1 MLGLGLSIV
10 GGAAVEASSQVNRNA
25 PALTAWTETSVGAV
39 TTPAITVSGNARAS
53 LISLFI
59 DESADWSG
67 NLGDYSLVNASV
79 INLGTSNGLT
89 GQTYTFSSDLGTIAG
104 GRFITTAPQTFNNS
118 PVSAGPGQT
127 IRVTGDLTRSGYEV
141 KSITVDHTY

>member
-10 GGAAVEASSQVNRNA
+10 GGSAVEASSQVNRNA
-25 PALTAWTETSVGAV
+25 PALTAWTETAVGSA
-39 TTPAITVSGNARAS
+39 TTPAISVGGNARAS
-53 LISLFI
+53 IISLVI
-59 DESADWSG
+59 DAAADWSG

-79 INLGTSNGLT
+79 INLGTSSGLT
-89 GQTYTFSSDLGTIAG
+89 GQTYTFSTDLGTVAG
-104 GRFITTAPQTFNNS
+104 GRFIATAPQAFNNS

-127 IRVTGDLTRSGYEV
+127 IRITADLTRSGYEV